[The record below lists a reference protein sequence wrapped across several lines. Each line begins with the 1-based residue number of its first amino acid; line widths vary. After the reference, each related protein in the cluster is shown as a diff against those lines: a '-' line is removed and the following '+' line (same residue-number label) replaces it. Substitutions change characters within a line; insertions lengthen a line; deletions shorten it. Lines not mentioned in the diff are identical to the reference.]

1 VLDTPRLEEW
11 TDNTGVLDE
20 VVVKNES
27 DIPNL
32 EVWVDD
38 NEEALGV
45 VSVVEELD
53 SLELEA

>member
-32 EVWVDD
+32 EV
-38 NEEALGV
+38 
-45 VSVVEELD
+45 
-53 SLELEA
+53 